1 MVVSEAVVL
10 PGLSLSLT
18 FKILLFDLFL
28 IFEACTF
35 VGLLL
40 LFFHSCVRAAALLT
54 LIDHRGFLVSV
65 G

>member
-1 MVVSEAVVL
+1 MVVTEAVVL
-10 PGLSLSLT
+10 PGLSLGLT
-18 FKILLFDLFL
+18 LEILLFDLFL
-28 IFEACTF
+28 IFEVCSF

-40 LFFHSCVRAAALLT
+40 LFFHSCARAAALLA